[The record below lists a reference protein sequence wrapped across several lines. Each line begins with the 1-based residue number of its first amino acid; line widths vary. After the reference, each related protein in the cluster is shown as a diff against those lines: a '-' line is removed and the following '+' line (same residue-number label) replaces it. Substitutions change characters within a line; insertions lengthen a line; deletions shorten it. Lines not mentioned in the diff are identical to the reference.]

1 MISYTLKYSSEIINL
16 YFFKE
21 QVVYFSRKGEISYIN
36 FSHNLPIVDFK
47 FINEGNNYGFFIEDS
62 FCTQSETSIKFY
74 NITDRSVFEV
84 KGKFFIFA
92 KDNKSI
98 YFLDSPNHS
107 FKRLYSKDKKIE
119 ALFSF
124 QEEDFLLYPKFL
136 VPSLGI
142 GYSKGNF
149 IKFFNLYK
157 GDFLWQ
163 YDLETYFHQ
172 PAQIMEGRVLVSNNK
187 IIFFAHTEDWSNY
200 ATFVLD
206 AQTGQVLNNPKET
219 IFGGKMYL
227 FDGFLWQKKDKG
239 FAKMNPETFEITHY
253 DLTKDLPTEIIDNR
267 TMAYHNGIIAVSA
280 KPERDSIRSLVLLF
294 DTNTGKIIWRKEILH
309 NESKPSNNENR
320 RQIEEI
326 QMNDKYLAVSTTG
339 FSLYIFEKQDI
350 ESK

>member
-1 MISYTLKYSSEIINL
+1 MFYDISNK
-16 YFFKE
+16 
-21 QVVYFSRKGEISYIN
+21 
-36 FSHNLPIVDFK
+36 IV
-47 FINEGNNYGFFIEDS
+47 
-62 FCTQSETSIKFY
+62 C
-74 NITDRSVFEV
+74 
-84 KGKFFIFA
+84 
-92 KDNKSI
+92 
-98 YFLDSPNHS
+98 
-107 FKRLYSKDKKIE
+107 
-119 ALFSF
+119 
-124 QEEDFLLYPKFL
+124 
-136 VPSLGI
+136 
-142 GYSKGNF
+142 
-149 IKFFNLYK
+149 FNTEK
-157 GDFLWQ
+157 TIWQ

-172 PAQIMEGRVLVSNNK
+172 SAQIMEGRVLVSNNK

-200 ATFVLD
+200 ATFILD

-339 FSLYIFEKQDI
+339 FSLYLFEKQDI

>member
-1 MISYTLKYSSEIINL
+1 MYKYFYKNLYKIKYGLFYLIDDNIFFINLKNSFCNKNIEILQGECVINYLYKGFIYLWNNNEKLIFDINNSILKKHNNDTYPIKDVYSSKKKYYITYKENDIITLLEYNEGNYEEILEN
-16 YFFKE
+16 
-21 QVVYFSRKGEISYIN
+21 IN
-36 FSHNLPIVDFK
+36 FSFIIGDLFYDISNKIV
-47 FINEGNNYGFFIEDS
+47 
-62 FCTQSETSIKFY
+62 C
-74 NITDRSVFEV
+74 
-84 KGKFFIFA
+84 
-92 KDNKSI
+92 
-98 YFLDSPNHS
+98 
-107 FKRLYSKDKKIE
+107 
-119 ALFSF
+119 
-124 QEEDFLLYPKFL
+124 
-136 VPSLGI
+136 
-142 GYSKGNF
+142 
-149 IKFFNLYK
+149 FNTEK
-157 GDFLWQ
+157 TIWQ

-206 AQTGQVLNNPKET
+206 AQTGEVLNNPKET

-239 FAKMNPETFEITHY
+239 FAKMNTETFEITHY

>member
-1 MISYTLKYSSEIINL
+1 MYKYFYKNLYKVKYGLFYLIDDNIFFINLKNSFCNKNIEILQGKCVINYLYKGFIYLWNNNEKLIFDINNSILKKHNNDTYPIKDVYSSKKEYYITYKENDIITLLEYNEGNYEEILEN
-16 YFFKE
+16 
-21 QVVYFSRKGEISYIN
+21 IN
-36 FSHNLPIVDFK
+36 FSFIIGDLFYDISNKIV
-47 FINEGNNYGFFIEDS
+47 
-62 FCTQSETSIKFY
+62 C
-74 NITDRSVFEV
+74 
-84 KGKFFIFA
+84 
-92 KDNKSI
+92 
-98 YFLDSPNHS
+98 
-107 FKRLYSKDKKIE
+107 
-119 ALFSF
+119 
-124 QEEDFLLYPKFL
+124 
-136 VPSLGI
+136 
-142 GYSKGNF
+142 
-149 IKFFNLYK
+149 FNTEK
-157 GDFLWQ
+157 TIWQ

-206 AQTGQVLNNPKET
+206 AQTGKVLNNPKET

-339 FSLYIFEKQDI
+339 FSLYIFEKQDV

>member
-1 MISYTLKYSSEIINL
+1 MYKYFYKNLYKVKYGLFYLIDDNIFFINLKNSFCNKNIEILQGKCVINYLYKGFIYLWNNNEKLIFDINNSILKKHNNDTYPIKDVYSSKKEYYITYKENDIITLLEYNEGNYEEILEN
-16 YFFKE
+16 
-21 QVVYFSRKGEISYIN
+21 IN
-36 FSHNLPIVDFK
+36 FSFIIGDLFYDISNKIV
-47 FINEGNNYGFFIEDS
+47 
-62 FCTQSETSIKFY
+62 C
-74 NITDRSVFEV
+74 
-84 KGKFFIFA
+84 
-92 KDNKSI
+92 
-98 YFLDSPNHS
+98 
-107 FKRLYSKDKKIE
+107 
-119 ALFSF
+119 
-124 QEEDFLLYPKFL
+124 
-136 VPSLGI
+136 
-142 GYSKGNF
+142 
-149 IKFFNLYK
+149 FNTEK
-157 GDFLWQ
+157 TIWQ

-280 KPERDSIRSLVLLF
+280 KPDRDSIRSLVLLF

-339 FSLYIFEKQDI
+339 FSLYLFEKQDI
-350 ESK
+350 YSTNK

>member
-1 MISYTLKYSSEIINL
+1 MYKYFYKNLYKVKYGLFYLIDDNIFFINLKNSFCNKNIEILQGKCVINYLYKGFIYLWNNNEKLIFDINNSILKKHNNDTYPIKDVYSSKKEYYITYKENDIITLLEYNEGNYEKIL
-16 YFFKE
+16 E
-21 QVVYFSRKGEISYIN
+21 NIN
-36 FSHNLPIVDFK
+36 FSFIIGDLFYDISNKIV
-47 FINEGNNYGFFIEDS
+47 
-62 FCTQSETSIKFY
+62 C
-74 NITDRSVFEV
+74 
-84 KGKFFIFA
+84 
-92 KDNKSI
+92 
-98 YFLDSPNHS
+98 
-107 FKRLYSKDKKIE
+107 
-119 ALFSF
+119 
-124 QEEDFLLYPKFL
+124 
-136 VPSLGI
+136 
-142 GYSKGNF
+142 
-149 IKFFNLYK
+149 FNTEK
-157 GDFLWQ
+157 TIWQ

-187 IIFFAHTEDWSNY
+187 VIFFAHTEDWSNF

-339 FSLYIFEKQDI
+339 FSLYIFEKQDV

>member
-1 MISYTLKYSSEIINL
+1 MYKYFYKNLYKVKYGLFYLIDDNIFFINLKNSFCNKNIEILQGKCVINYLYKGFIYLWNNNEKLIFDINNSILKKHNNDTYPIKDVYSSKKEYYITYKENDIITLLEYNEGNYEEILEN
-16 YFFKE
+16 
-21 QVVYFSRKGEISYIN
+21 IN
-36 FSHNLPIVDFK
+36 FSFIIGDLFYDISNKIV
-47 FINEGNNYGFFIEDS
+47 
-62 FCTQSETSIKFY
+62 C
-74 NITDRSVFEV
+74 
-84 KGKFFIFA
+84 
-92 KDNKSI
+92 
-98 YFLDSPNHS
+98 
-107 FKRLYSKDKKIE
+107 
-119 ALFSF
+119 
-124 QEEDFLLYPKFL
+124 
-136 VPSLGI
+136 
-142 GYSKGNF
+142 
-149 IKFFNLYK
+149 FNTEK
-157 GDFLWQ
+157 TIWQ

>member
-1 MISYTLKYSSEIINL
+1 MYKYFYKNLYKVKYGLFYLIDDNIFFINLKNSFCNKNIEILQGKCVINYLYKGFIYLWNNNEKLIFDINNSILKKHNNDTYPIKDVYSSKKEYYITYKENDIITLLEYNEGNYEEILEN
-16 YFFKE
+16 
-21 QVVYFSRKGEISYIN
+21 IN
-36 FSHNLPIVDFK
+36 FSFIIGDLFYDISNKIVCF
-47 FINEGNNYGFFIEDS
+47 N
-62 FCTQSETSIKFY
+62 T
-74 NITDRSVFEV
+74 
-84 KGKFFIFA
+84 
-92 KDNKSI
+92 
-98 YFLDSPNHS
+98 
-107 FKRLYSKDKKIE
+107 KKTI
-119 ALFSF
+119 
-124 QEEDFLLYPKFL
+124 
-136 VPSLGI
+136 
-142 GYSKGNF
+142 
-149 IKFFNLYK
+149 
-157 GDFLWQ
+157 WQ

-239 FAKMNPETFEITHY
+239 FAKMNTETFEITHY

>member
-1 MISYTLKYSSEIINL
+1 MYKYFYKNLYKVKYGLFYLIDDNIFFINLKNSFCNKNIEILQGKCVINYLYKGFIYLWNNNEKLIFDINNSILKKHNNDTYPIKDVYSSKKEYYITYKENDIITLLEYNEGNYEEILEN
-16 YFFKE
+16 
-21 QVVYFSRKGEISYIN
+21 IN
-36 FSHNLPIVDFK
+36 FSFIIGDLFYDISNKIV
-47 FINEGNNYGFFIEDS
+47 
-62 FCTQSETSIKFY
+62 C
-74 NITDRSVFEV
+74 
-84 KGKFFIFA
+84 
-92 KDNKSI
+92 
-98 YFLDSPNHS
+98 
-107 FKRLYSKDKKIE
+107 
-119 ALFSF
+119 
-124 QEEDFLLYPKFL
+124 
-136 VPSLGI
+136 
-142 GYSKGNF
+142 
-149 IKFFNLYK
+149 FNTEK
-157 GDFLWQ
+157 TIWQ

-200 ATFVLD
+200 ATFILD

-309 NESKPSNNENR
+309 NENKLSNNENR

-339 FSLYIFEKQDI
+339 FSLYIFEKQDV

>member
-1 MISYTLKYSSEIINL
+1 MYKYFYKNLYKIKYGLFYLIDDNIFFINLKNSFCNKNIEILQGECVINYLYKGFIYLWNNNEKLIFDINNSILKKHNNDTYPIKDVYSSKKKYYITYKENDIITLLEYNEGNYEEILEN
-16 YFFKE
+16 
-21 QVVYFSRKGEISYIN
+21 IN
-36 FSHNLPIVDFK
+36 FSFIIGDLFYDISNKIV
-47 FINEGNNYGFFIEDS
+47 
-62 FCTQSETSIKFY
+62 C
-74 NITDRSVFEV
+74 
-84 KGKFFIFA
+84 
-92 KDNKSI
+92 
-98 YFLDSPNHS
+98 
-107 FKRLYSKDKKIE
+107 
-119 ALFSF
+119 
-124 QEEDFLLYPKFL
+124 
-136 VPSLGI
+136 
-142 GYSKGNF
+142 
-149 IKFFNLYK
+149 FNTEK
-157 GDFLWQ
+157 TIWQ

-172 PAQIMEGRVLVSNNK
+172 SAQIMEGRVLVSDNR

-320 RQIEEI
+320 RQIEEM

-339 FSLYIFEKQDI
+339 FSLYIFEKQDV

>member
-1 MISYTLKYSSEIINL
+1 MYKYFYKNLYKVKYGLFYLIDDNIFFINLKNSFCNKNIEILQGKCVINYLYKGFIYLWNNNEKLIFDINNSILKKHNNDTYPIKDVYSSKKEYYITYKENDIITLLEYNEGNYEEILEN
-16 YFFKE
+16 
-21 QVVYFSRKGEISYIN
+21 IN
-36 FSHNLPIVDFK
+36 FSFIIGDLFYDISNKIV
-47 FINEGNNYGFFIEDS
+47 
-62 FCTQSETSIKFY
+62 C
-74 NITDRSVFEV
+74 
-84 KGKFFIFA
+84 
-92 KDNKSI
+92 
-98 YFLDSPNHS
+98 
-107 FKRLYSKDKKIE
+107 
-119 ALFSF
+119 
-124 QEEDFLLYPKFL
+124 
-136 VPSLGI
+136 
-142 GYSKGNF
+142 
-149 IKFFNLYK
+149 FNTEK
-157 GDFLWQ
+157 TIWQ

-187 IIFFAHTEDWSNY
+187 IIFFAHTEDWSDY
-200 ATFVLD
+200 ATFILD

-239 FAKMNPETFEITHY
+239 FAKMNTETFEITHY

-326 QMNDKYLAVSTTG
+326 QMNDKYLVVSTTG

>member
-1 MISYTLKYSSEIINL
+1 MYKYFYKNLYKVKYGLFYLIDDNIFFINLKNSFCNKNIEILQGKCVINYLYKGFIYLWNNNEKLIFDINNSILKKHNNDIYPIKDVYSSKKKYYITYKENDIITLLEYNEGNYEEILEN
-16 YFFKE
+16 
-21 QVVYFSRKGEISYIN
+21 IN
-36 FSHNLPIVDFK
+36 FSFIIGDLFYDISNKIV
-47 FINEGNNYGFFIEDS
+47 
-62 FCTQSETSIKFY
+62 C
-74 NITDRSVFEV
+74 
-84 KGKFFIFA
+84 
-92 KDNKSI
+92 
-98 YFLDSPNHS
+98 
-107 FKRLYSKDKKIE
+107 
-119 ALFSF
+119 
-124 QEEDFLLYPKFL
+124 
-136 VPSLGI
+136 
-142 GYSKGNF
+142 
-149 IKFFNLYK
+149 FNTEK
-157 GDFLWQ
+157 TIWQ

-206 AQTGQVLNNPKET
+206 AQTGKVLNNPKET

-339 FSLYIFEKQDI
+339 FSLYIFEKQDV

>member
-1 MISYTLKYSSEIINL
+1 MYKYFYKNLYKIKYGLFYLIDDNIFFINLKNSFCNKNIEILQGECVINYLYKGFIYLWNNNEKLIFDINNSILKKHNNDTYPIKDVYSSKKKYYITYKENDIITLLEYNEGNYEEILEN
-16 YFFKE
+16 
-21 QVVYFSRKGEISYIN
+21 IN
-36 FSHNLPIVDFK
+36 FSFIIGDLFYDISNKIV
-47 FINEGNNYGFFIEDS
+47 
-62 FCTQSETSIKFY
+62 C
-74 NITDRSVFEV
+74 
-84 KGKFFIFA
+84 
-92 KDNKSI
+92 
-98 YFLDSPNHS
+98 
-107 FKRLYSKDKKIE
+107 
-119 ALFSF
+119 
-124 QEEDFLLYPKFL
+124 
-136 VPSLGI
+136 
-142 GYSKGNF
+142 
-149 IKFFNLYK
+149 FNTEK
-157 GDFLWQ
+157 TIWQ

-172 PAQIMEGRVLVSNNK
+172 SAQIMEGRVLVSDNR

-206 AQTGQVLNNPKET
+206 AQTGEVLNNPKET

-339 FSLYIFEKQDI
+339 FSLYIFEKQDV

>member
-1 MISYTLKYSSEIINL
+1 MYKYFYKNLYKIKYGLFYLIDDNIFFINLKNSFCNKNIEILQGECVINYLYKGFIYLWNNNEKLIFDINNSILKKHNNDTYPIKDVYSSKKKYYITYKENDIITLLEYNEGNYEEILEN
-16 YFFKE
+16 
-21 QVVYFSRKGEISYIN
+21 IN
-36 FSHNLPIVDFK
+36 FSFIIGDLFYDISNKIV
-47 FINEGNNYGFFIEDS
+47 
-62 FCTQSETSIKFY
+62 C
-74 NITDRSVFEV
+74 
-84 KGKFFIFA
+84 
-92 KDNKSI
+92 
-98 YFLDSPNHS
+98 
-107 FKRLYSKDKKIE
+107 
-119 ALFSF
+119 
-124 QEEDFLLYPKFL
+124 
-136 VPSLGI
+136 
-142 GYSKGNF
+142 
-149 IKFFNLYK
+149 FNTEK
-157 GDFLWQ
+157 TIWQ

-200 ATFVLD
+200 ATFILD
-206 AQTGQVLNNPKET
+206 AQTGEVLNNPKET

-339 FSLYIFEKQDI
+339 FSLYLFEKQDV

>member
-1 MISYTLKYSSEIINL
+1 MYKYFYKNLYKVKYGLFYLIDDNIFFINLKNSFCNKNIEILQGKCVINYLYKGFIYLWNNNEKLIFDINNSILKKHNNDTYPIKDVYSSKKEYYITYKENDIITLLEYNEGNYEEILEN
-16 YFFKE
+16 
-21 QVVYFSRKGEISYIN
+21 IN
-36 FSHNLPIVDFK
+36 FSFIIGDLFYDISNKIV
-47 FINEGNNYGFFIEDS
+47 
-62 FCTQSETSIKFY
+62 C
-74 NITDRSVFEV
+74 
-84 KGKFFIFA
+84 
-92 KDNKSI
+92 
-98 YFLDSPNHS
+98 
-107 FKRLYSKDKKIE
+107 
-119 ALFSF
+119 
-124 QEEDFLLYPKFL
+124 
-136 VPSLGI
+136 
-142 GYSKGNF
+142 
-149 IKFFNLYK
+149 FNTEK
-157 GDFLWQ
+157 TIWQ

-239 FAKMNPETFEITHY
+239 FAKMNTETFEITHY

>member
-1 MISYTLKYSSEIINL
+1 MYKYFYKNLYKVKYGLFYLIDDNIFFINLKNSFCNKNIEILQGKCVINYLYKGFIYLWNNNEKLIFDINNSILKKHNNDTYPIKDVYSSKKEYCITYKENDIITLLEYNEGNYEEILEN
-16 YFFKE
+16 
-21 QVVYFSRKGEISYIN
+21 IN
-36 FSHNLPIVDFK
+36 FSFIIGDLFYDISNKIV
-47 FINEGNNYGFFIEDS
+47 
-62 FCTQSETSIKFY
+62 C
-74 NITDRSVFEV
+74 
-84 KGKFFIFA
+84 
-92 KDNKSI
+92 
-98 YFLDSPNHS
+98 
-107 FKRLYSKDKKIE
+107 
-119 ALFSF
+119 
-124 QEEDFLLYPKFL
+124 
-136 VPSLGI
+136 
-142 GYSKGNF
+142 
-149 IKFFNLYK
+149 FNTEK
-157 GDFLWQ
+157 TIWQ

-206 AQTGQVLNNPKET
+206 AQTGEVLNNPKET

>member
-1 MISYTLKYSSEIINL
+1 MYKYFYKNLYKVKYGLFYLIDDNIFFINLKNSFCNKNIEILQGKCVINYLYKGFIYLWNNNEKLIFDINNSILKKHNNDTYPIKDVYSSKKEYYITYKENDIITLLEYNEGNYEEILEN
-16 YFFKE
+16 
-21 QVVYFSRKGEISYIN
+21 IN
-36 FSHNLPIVDFK
+36 FSFIIGDLFYDISNKIV
-47 FINEGNNYGFFIEDS
+47 
-62 FCTQSETSIKFY
+62 C
-74 NITDRSVFEV
+74 
-84 KGKFFIFA
+84 
-92 KDNKSI
+92 
-98 YFLDSPNHS
+98 
-107 FKRLYSKDKKIE
+107 
-119 ALFSF
+119 
-124 QEEDFLLYPKFL
+124 
-136 VPSLGI
+136 
-142 GYSKGNF
+142 
-149 IKFFNLYK
+149 FNTEK
-157 GDFLWQ
+157 TIWQ

-267 TMAYHNGIIAVSA
+267 TIAYHNGIIAVSA
-280 KPERDSIRSLVLLF
+280 KPDRDSIRSLVLLF

-339 FSLYIFEKQDI
+339 FSLYIFEKQDV

>member
-1 MISYTLKYSSEIINL
+1 MYKYFYKNLYKVKYGLFYLIDDNIFFINLKNSFCNKNIEILQGKCVINYLYKGFIYLWNNNEKLFFDINNSILKKHNNDTYPIKDVYSSKKEYYITYKENDIITLLEYNEGNYEEILEN
-16 YFFKE
+16 
-21 QVVYFSRKGEISYIN
+21 IN
-36 FSHNLPIVDFK
+36 FSFIIGDLFYDISNKIV
-47 FINEGNNYGFFIEDS
+47 
-62 FCTQSETSIKFY
+62 C
-74 NITDRSVFEV
+74 
-84 KGKFFIFA
+84 
-92 KDNKSI
+92 
-98 YFLDSPNHS
+98 
-107 FKRLYSKDKKIE
+107 
-119 ALFSF
+119 
-124 QEEDFLLYPKFL
+124 
-136 VPSLGI
+136 
-142 GYSKGNF
+142 
-149 IKFFNLYK
+149 FNTEK
-157 GDFLWQ
+157 TIWQ

-350 ESK
+350 ESN

>member
-1 MISYTLKYSSEIINL
+1 MYKYFYKNLYKVKYGLFYLIDDNIFFINLKNSFCNKNIEILQGKCVINYLYKGFIYLWNNNEKLIFDINNSILKKHNNDTYPIKDVYSSKKEYYITYKENDIITLLEYNEGNYEEILEN
-16 YFFKE
+16 
-21 QVVYFSRKGEISYIN
+21 IN
-36 FSHNLPIVDFK
+36 FSFIIGDLFYDISNKIV
-47 FINEGNNYGFFIEDS
+47 
-62 FCTQSETSIKFY
+62 C
-74 NITDRSVFEV
+74 
-84 KGKFFIFA
+84 
-92 KDNKSI
+92 
-98 YFLDSPNHS
+98 
-107 FKRLYSKDKKIE
+107 
-119 ALFSF
+119 
-124 QEEDFLLYPKFL
+124 
-136 VPSLGI
+136 
-142 GYSKGNF
+142 
-149 IKFFNLYK
+149 FNTEK
-157 GDFLWQ
+157 TIWQ

-206 AQTGQVLNNPKET
+206 AQTGEVLNNPKET

>member
-1 MISYTLKYSSEIINL
+1 MYKYFYKNLYKVKYGLFYLIDDNIFFINLKNSFCNKNIEILQGKCVINYLYKGFIYLWNNNEKLIFDINNSILKKHNNDTYPIKDVYSSKKEYYITYKENDIITLLEYNEGNYEKIL
-16 YFFKE
+16 E
-21 QVVYFSRKGEISYIN
+21 NIN
-36 FSHNLPIVDFK
+36 FSFIIGDLFYDISNKIV
-47 FINEGNNYGFFIEDS
+47 
-62 FCTQSETSIKFY
+62 C
-74 NITDRSVFEV
+74 
-84 KGKFFIFA
+84 
-92 KDNKSI
+92 
-98 YFLDSPNHS
+98 
-107 FKRLYSKDKKIE
+107 
-119 ALFSF
+119 
-124 QEEDFLLYPKFL
+124 
-136 VPSLGI
+136 
-142 GYSKGNF
+142 
-149 IKFFNLYK
+149 FNTEK
-157 GDFLWQ
+157 TIWQ

-206 AQTGQVLNNPKET
+206 AQTGEVLNNPKET

-239 FAKMNPETFEITHY
+239 FAKMNTETFEITHY

-339 FSLYIFEKQDI
+339 FSLYIFEKQDV

>member
-1 MISYTLKYSSEIINL
+1 MYKYFYKNLYKVKYGLFYLIDDNIFFINLKNSFCNKNIEILQGKCVINYLYKGFIYLWNNNEKLIFDINNSILKKHNNDTYPIKDVYSSKKEYYITYKENDIITLLEYNEGNYEKIL
-16 YFFKE
+16 E
-21 QVVYFSRKGEISYIN
+21 NIN
-36 FSHNLPIVDFK
+36 FSFIIGDLFYDISNKIV
-47 FINEGNNYGFFIEDS
+47 
-62 FCTQSETSIKFY
+62 C
-74 NITDRSVFEV
+74 
-84 KGKFFIFA
+84 
-92 KDNKSI
+92 
-98 YFLDSPNHS
+98 
-107 FKRLYSKDKKIE
+107 
-119 ALFSF
+119 
-124 QEEDFLLYPKFL
+124 
-136 VPSLGI
+136 
-142 GYSKGNF
+142 
-149 IKFFNLYK
+149 FNTEK
-157 GDFLWQ
+157 TIWQ

-206 AQTGQVLNNPKET
+206 AQTGEVLNNPKET

-339 FSLYIFEKQDI
+339 FSLYIFEKQDV

>member
-1 MISYTLKYSSEIINL
+1 MMSYTLKYSSEIINL

-206 AQTGQVLNNPKET
+206 AQTGEVLFTTQEMGMKLITYNDFVYQIQRKAIKILDPKNLKIETIDVSAYCDERSIFLDDHTVFFYEDKLYTLAREQGSDVYNIWVIFNLKTQLFEHREDMFINPK
-219 IFGGKMYL
+219 K
-227 FDGFLWQKKDKG
+227 KKDEKN
-239 FAKMNPETFEITHY
+239 KMFINDIQAN
-253 DLTKDLPTEIIDNR
+253 DNLV
-267 TMAYHNGIIAVSA
+267 A
-280 KPERDSIRSLVLLF
+280 IRCS
-294 DTNTGKIIWRKEILH
+294 DN
-309 NESKPSNNENR
+309 
-320 RQIEEI
+320 
-326 QMNDKYLAVSTTG
+326 
-339 FSLYIFEKQDI
+339 LYVFEKQDI

>member
-1 MISYTLKYSSEIINL
+1 MYKYFYKNLYKVKYGLFYLIDDNIFFINLKNSFCNKNIEILQGKCVINYLYKGFIYLWNNNEKLIFDINNSILKKHNNDTYPIKDVYSSKKEYYITYKENDIITLLEYNEGNYEEILEN
-16 YFFKE
+16 
-21 QVVYFSRKGEISYIN
+21 IN
-36 FSHNLPIVDFK
+36 FSFIIGDLFYDISNKIV
-47 FINEGNNYGFFIEDS
+47 
-62 FCTQSETSIKFY
+62 C
-74 NITDRSVFEV
+74 
-84 KGKFFIFA
+84 
-92 KDNKSI
+92 
-98 YFLDSPNHS
+98 
-107 FKRLYSKDKKIE
+107 
-119 ALFSF
+119 
-124 QEEDFLLYPKFL
+124 
-136 VPSLGI
+136 
-142 GYSKGNF
+142 
-149 IKFFNLYK
+149 FNTEK
-157 GDFLWQ
+157 TIWQ

-239 FAKMNPETFEITHY
+239 FAKMNTETFEITHY

-326 QMNDKYLAVSTTG
+326 QMNDKYLVVSTTG

>member
-1 MISYTLKYSSEIINL
+1 MYKYFYKNLYKVKYGLFYLIDDNIFFINLKNSFCNKNIEILQGKCVINYLYKGFIYLWNNNEKLIFDINNSILKKHNNDTYPIKDVYSSKKEYYITYKENDIITLLEYNEGNYEEILEN
-16 YFFKE
+16 
-21 QVVYFSRKGEISYIN
+21 IN
-36 FSHNLPIVDFK
+36 FSFIIGDLFYDISNKIV
-47 FINEGNNYGFFIEDS
+47 
-62 FCTQSETSIKFY
+62 C
-74 NITDRSVFEV
+74 
-84 KGKFFIFA
+84 
-92 KDNKSI
+92 
-98 YFLDSPNHS
+98 
-107 FKRLYSKDKKIE
+107 
-119 ALFSF
+119 
-124 QEEDFLLYPKFL
+124 
-136 VPSLGI
+136 
-142 GYSKGNF
+142 
-149 IKFFNLYK
+149 FNTEK
-157 GDFLWQ
+157 TIWQ

-187 IIFFAHTEDWSNY
+187 VIFFAHTEDWSNF

-239 FAKMNPETFEITHY
+239 FAKMNTETFEITHY